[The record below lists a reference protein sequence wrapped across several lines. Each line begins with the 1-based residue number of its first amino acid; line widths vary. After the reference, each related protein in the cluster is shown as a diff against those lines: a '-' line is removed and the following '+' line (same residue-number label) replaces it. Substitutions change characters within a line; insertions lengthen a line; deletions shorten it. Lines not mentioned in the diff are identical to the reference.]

1 MYNIRTTNKN
11 VNLHCYIDRYR
22 VVKMITRWIFLK
34 STNLVLK
41 GSSVT
46 SPDGKHW
53 NGLSIS
59 NSIQTCTK
67 RGHTTVGWIYIT
79 SWIFLL
85 CLTFLYLNIYPRVAT
100 WKMYRFYRQS
110 TEKRPRQWRRACTYT
125 SSTPSVCFIHFLVS
139 KVIRTYWSH
148 PAFPNIS

>member
-1 MYNIRTTNKN
+1 MGQQIKTLIC
-11 VNLHCYIDRYR
+11 VGYIDRYR
-22 VVKMITRWIFLK
+22 VVKMITRCIFLN

-41 GSSVT
+41 GCSATSS
-46 SPDGKHW
+46 DGKHW

-59 NSIQTCTK
+59 NTIQTCTK

-85 CLTFLYLNIYPRVAT
+85 CLTFLYLNIYPWIAT

-110 TEKRPRQWRRACTYT
+110 TVKRPRQWRRAFVTARVHLHALNPFSMFYSFSCVK
-125 SSTPSVCFIHFLVS
+125 S
-139 KVIRTYWSH
+139 
-148 PAFPNIS
+148 N